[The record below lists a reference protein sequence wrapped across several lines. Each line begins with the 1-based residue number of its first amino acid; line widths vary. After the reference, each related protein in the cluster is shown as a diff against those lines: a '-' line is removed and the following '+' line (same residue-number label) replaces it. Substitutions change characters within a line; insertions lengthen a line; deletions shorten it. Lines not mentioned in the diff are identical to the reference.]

1 MEETAHELQ
10 TLRVYEVPKLT
21 HTFDTPKLIAE
32 ALKGVEEANEIDPF
46 NIEFTLTFT
55 YPNLTYVRAE
65 QAGWR
70 HTHHRLVDKI
80 RNTLTQV
87 ERFSEALQAEN
98 PALPPEEF
106 NPTLLKKGNC

>member
-1 MEETAHELQ
+1 MSYK

-21 HTFDTPKLIAE
+21 HTFNTPKLITE
-32 ALKGVEEANEIDPF
+32 ALKALEEADGIDPF

-70 HTHHRLVDKI
+70 HAHQRLVDKI
-80 RNTLTQV
+80 RN
-87 ERFSEALQAEN
+87 
-98 PALPPEEF
+98 
-106 NPTLLKKGNC
+106 